1 MIYLDTHAVVWLYT
15 GSTDKFGALGKNL
28 INSHELFISPI
39 VRLEIQYLYEIER
52 ITDDPHS
59 ILTDL
64 SKRIGLKICDKEFD
78 TIISQAIPYTWTRDP
93 FDRLIV
99 ANAALNNNILVTKDR
114 VILTHYTHARW

>member
-15 GSTDKFGALGKNL
+15 GSTNKFGTLGKDL

-39 VRLEIQYLYEIER
+39 VRLEMQYLYEIER

-78 TIISQAIPYTWTRDP
+78 AIIIQAILYTWTRDP

-99 ANAALNNNILVTKDR
+99 ANAALNNNILITKDR
-114 VILTHYTHARW
+114 VILTHYTHAKW

>member
-15 GSTDKFGALGKNL
+15 GSTDKFGTLGKNL

-39 VRLEIQYLYEIER
+39 VRLEMQYLYEIER
-52 ITDDPHS
+52 ITDDPDS

-64 SKRIGLKICDKEFD
+64 SKRIGLKICNKKFNA
-78 TIISQAIPYTWTRDP
+78 IISQAMPYTWTRDP

-99 ANAALNNNILVTKDR
+99 ANAALNNNILITKDR